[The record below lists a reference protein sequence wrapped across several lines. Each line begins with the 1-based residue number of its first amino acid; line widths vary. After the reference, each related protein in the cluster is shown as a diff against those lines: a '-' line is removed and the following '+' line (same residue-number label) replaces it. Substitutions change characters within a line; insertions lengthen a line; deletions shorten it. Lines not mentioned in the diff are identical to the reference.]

1 MPYSPDIGQNTDNC
15 ITDFRISGQPFIK
28 VNCHNSRTSDVIE
41 MKLVAVTKIDKTNKT
56 TSKKFVDVVMS
67 RNFDVI
73 VIFPIYGQF

>member
-28 VNCHNSRTSDVIE
+28 VNCHNSGTSDDIE
-41 MKLVAVTKIDKTNKT
+41 MKLAAVTKIDKTNKT
-56 TSKKFVDVVMS
+56 TSKKFVDDVMS

-73 VIFPIYGQF
+73 VIFSIYGQF